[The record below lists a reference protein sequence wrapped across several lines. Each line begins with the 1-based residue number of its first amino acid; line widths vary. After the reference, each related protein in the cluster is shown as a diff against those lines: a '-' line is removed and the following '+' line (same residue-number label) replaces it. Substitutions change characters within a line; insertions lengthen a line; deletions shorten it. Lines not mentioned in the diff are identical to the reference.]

1 MTTSTI
7 EIRPDGPFSL
17 AAASS
22 FGFGPN
28 TGRPTYDGAQM
39 KLAFVVDDL
48 KSHAVVALDQGVDG
62 VVRGTIDSEA
72 DPAVVTAQVARI
84 LSLNGSGAEWLRVGE
99 SDPVLGAL
107 QQEFPGL
114 RPVSFH
120 SPYEAA
126 AWSIISARRQR
137 SQGTVVRNRIAEAL
151 GRVYG
156 EGADQLFAFPTP
168 ERLLELRG
176 IQSLEEVKVQ
186 RLHGVARAALNGDL
200 NADRLLA
207 LPTEDAMADLQ
218 KLAGIGPMYATL
230 ILLRS
235 TGAIDSMTGIEPRL
249 PEYLGSFYGLG
260 GVATDSQ
267 IAGIVDGWR
276 PFRTWSSVLM
286 RVGGDRR
293 GIPLTASAGFSD
305 RRRR

>member
-1 MTTSTI
+1 MTISTI
-7 EIRPDGPFSL
+7 EIQPDGPFSL

-28 TGRPTYDGAQM
+28 TGRPTYGGAQM

-48 KSHAVVALDQGVDG
+48 QSHALVTLDQTADG

-72 DPAVVTAQVARI
+72 DPATVTAQVARI
-84 LSLNGSGAEWLRVGE
+84 LSLNGSGTDWLRVGE
-99 SDPVLGAL
+99 SDPVVGGL
-107 QQEFPGL
+107 QREFPGL

-137 SQGTVVRNRIAEAL
+137 AQGTLVRNRIALAF
-151 GRVYG
+151 GRIYG
-156 EGADQLFAFPTP
+156 EGPDQLFAFPTP
-168 ERLLELRG
+168 ERLLELQG
-176 IQSLEEVKVQ
+176 VQSLEDVKVQ

-200 NADRLLA
+200 SAERLLGMS
-207 LPTEDAMADLQ
+207 TEDAMADLQ

-230 ILLRS
+230 ILLRA
-235 TGAIDSMTGIEPRL
+235 TGAIDSMTGVEPRL
-249 PEYLGSFYGLG
+249 PEYLGAFYGLG

-267 IAGIVDGWR
+267 IRGIVDGWR
-276 PFRTWSSVLM
+276 PYRTWSSVLM

-293 GIPLTASAGFSD
+293 GIPLTATPGFSD